1 VGSLLVHITHGPEAP
16 TRVALAFLV
25 AKTAVESGHQ
35 VTLFLAGDAVSLL
48 KDEVIASLSGLGTG
62 SLSEH
67 FSELVAAEV
76 PILASAMSS
85 QKRGI
90 TDEDLAGKGAKF
102 AGPADLV
109 EQTFAAD
116 RVLTY

>member
-1 VGSLLVHITHGPEAP
+1 
-16 TRVALAFLV
+16 
-25 AKTAVESGHQ
+25 
-35 VTLFLAGDAVSLL
+35 
-48 KDEVIASLSGLGTG
+48 
-62 SLSEH
+62 LSEH

-85 QKRGI
+85 KKRGI

-102 AGPADLV
+102 ARPADLV